1 MAMAWR
7 PFTAA
12 MAVIAYTLVSRQAV
26 WSLSAFVRNFC
37 GLWLSGFLLWAVYT
51 VLLYPNYFSPLRH
64 LPSPPGGSFW
74 NGHFNEI
81 NQSPTGIP
89 MREWI
94 NTVPNNG
101 LIRYGGIFNQ
111 ERIMPTSPKALADV
125 LVTRNYDFEKPSQ
138 IRKSIGRIL
147 GIGVL
152 LAEGDQHKMQRRN
165 LMPAFA
171 FRHIKDLYPV
181 FWQKSREAIQAMTKE
196 VIEGV
201 NKQASTPKEAGGSS
215 EATIKQGWSSFEASE
230 WASRATLDIIGV
242 AGLGR
247 DFGAINNP
255 DNELS
260 SRYRTIFRPSRQAR
274 ILGILGLFM
283 PAWITTRIPV
293 KRNNDIAEA
302 AKTIRAVCSDLIK
315 EKREKLARK
324 ELTDVDILSVALESG
339 TFTDVEL
346 IDQLMTF
353 LAAGHETTASAMT
366 WAIYMLC
373 LHPDVQTRL
382 RKEIRENLPSMD
394 SDSTVSSLDID
405 HLPYLNAV
413 INEVLRYYSP
423 VPLTIRQPVV
433 DTVVNG
439 EHVPKGTRVILC
451 SWAINYS
458 TELWGADAAVF
469 NPERW
474 LATDE
479 HDKKQA
485 GSGGAT
491 SNYAFMTFLHGPRSC
506 IGQAFSKAEFACLL
520 AAWIGRFEFE
530 LKNKEEYDEKNMLIK
545 GGITARPAKGLHVNA
560 TVVEGW

>member
-1 MAMAWR
+1 MHVVKRA
-7 PFTAA
+7 PG
-12 MAVIAYTLVSRQAV
+12 VN
-26 WSLSAFVRNFC
+26 SLFR
-37 GLWLSGFLLWAVYT
+37 
-51 VLLYPNYFSPLRH
+51 
-64 LPSPPGGSFW
+64 
-74 NGHFNEI
+74 
-81 NQSPTGIP
+81 
-89 MREWI
+89 I

-101 LIRYGGIFNQ
+101 LIRYAGIFNQ

-138 IRKSIGRIL
+138 IRNSIGRIL

-152 LAEGDQHKMQRRN
+152 LAEGDQHKVQRRN

-171 FRHIKDLYPV
+171 FRHVKDLYPV
-181 FWQKSREAIQAMTKE
+181 FWHKSREAIQAMTSE
-196 VIEGV
+196 VTEGAK
-201 NKQASTPKEAGGSS
+201 KQATAQKDTQRESETPRRE
-215 EATIKQGWSSFEASE
+215 GWASFEVSE

-247 DFGAINNP
+247 DFGALHNP

-260 SRYRTIFRPSRQAR
+260 SRYRVLFRPSRQAR

-283 PAWITTRIPV
+283 PAWITNRIPV
-293 KRNNDIAEA
+293 KRNNDIALA
-302 AKTIRAVCSDLIK
+302 AKTIRAVCSDLIQ

-339 TFTDVEL
+339 TFTDAEL
-346 IDQLMTF
+346 VDQLMTF

-382 RKEIRENLPSMD
+382 RQEVRENLPSVD

-433 DTVVNG
+433 DTIING
-439 EHVPKGTRVILC
+439 EHVPKGTRVIIC
-451 SWAINYS
+451 PWAINYS
-458 TELWGADAAVF
+458 TELWGADANVF

-479 HDKKQA
+479 NDKKRA
-485 GSGGAT
+485 GSGGAS
-491 SNYAFMTFLHGPRSC
+491 SNYAFLTFLHGPRSC

-545 GGITARPAKGLHVNA
+545 GGITARPAKGLHVHA